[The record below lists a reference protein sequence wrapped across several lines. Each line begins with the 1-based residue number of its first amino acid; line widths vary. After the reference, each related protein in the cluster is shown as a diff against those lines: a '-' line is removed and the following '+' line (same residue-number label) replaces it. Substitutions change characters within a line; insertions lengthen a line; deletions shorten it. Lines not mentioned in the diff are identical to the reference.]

1 MPTTRGNLLA
11 FDYAQFWRTTTAGVA
26 TGQLDPDSPGSAPQT
41 SHSFLLEGPMTC
53 ELPGATF
60 GRFEFRGGG
69 SYEGSVDGGL
79 ESLSNGTLT
88 LSQCDASLA
97 ALIMGSSLD
106 VTTILGGPTIWSVD
120 NMRPSPVQGGLM
132 LTRRIQSQVAA
143 SQGIVSYISTIFP
156 LVQMRMT
163 QGNFSQDTGL
173 NTSPVTVN
181 ITPQIG
187 SKFPWGEAFGS
198 SQGWYSNQ
206 GIEFN
211 IQSDYPWALTAFL
224 QDNSETD
231 TVLAYKPIY
240 ETVTSGRTNS
250 VHTVDNGTVTAPS
263 SITASTATVVMS
275 GAGDASKWRNHFY
288 QTAFATV

>member
-11 FDYAQFWRTTTAGVA
+11 FDYAQFWRVTSAGIA
-26 TGQLDPDSPGSAPQT
+26 TGQLDPDSPGTAPQT

-60 GRFEFRGGG
+60 GQFKFRGGG

-79 ESLSNGTLT
+79 EDLTNGTLT

-97 ALIMGSSLD
+97 ALIMGTSLD
-106 VTTILGGPTIWSVD
+106 TTTITGGPTIWSVD

-132 LTRRIQSQVAA
+132 LTRRIQSQVTA
-143 SQGIVSYISTIFP
+143 SQGIVSYITTIFP

-163 QGNFSQDTGL
+163 QGNFSQDTSL
-173 NTSPVTVN
+173 NTSPVTVS

-187 SKFPWGEAFGS
+187 SKFPWGEAFS
-198 SQGWYSNQ
+198 STQGWYSNQ

-224 QDNSETD
+224 QDGTETD
-231 TVLAYKPIY
+231 VVTAYKPIY
-240 ETVTSGRTNS
+240 TTVTDGRANS
-250 VHTVDNGTVTAPS
+250 VHTVNGVVTAPT
-263 SITASTATVVMS
+263 SITIATATIVKAAVGTADQWS
-275 GAGDASKWRNHFY
+275 NHFY
-288 QTAFATV
+288 QTAFDVV